1 MEVIYERC
9 CCLDIHKSS
18 MGLHVSPGGC
28 WHGARDQLS
37 LHGKSVRR
45 GRATAAFKFANEED
59 QRNHCD
65 RQPTDHAKEKFFHGH
80 ESHVEDLVLD
90 AWNQRMLISVTVD
103 GHSDWPAKIV
113 LLRP

>member
-1 MEVIYERC
+1 MGQDPSQILPSQFGTANQPIGQKGLPIPHPVHPHEKEHRFVGKVEGIIY
-9 CCLDIHKSS
+9 
-18 MGLHVSPGGC
+18 
-28 WHGARDQLS
+28 
-37 LHGKSVRR
+37 
-45 GRATAAFKFANEED
+45 
-59 QRNHCD
+59 D
-65 RQPTDHAKEKFFHGH
+65 RFGDFEGFLLRTEYGEEKFFHGH